1 MSWEINERRL
11 VVRDGQAV
19 PEGDGDERQW
29 EAYLVTDAGD
39 MTIVAIGTMYMGV
52 SMRDLAVT
60 TDGVTVQTDDLVA
73 AVLALQRLQGISL
86 PQEQAQADQQ
96 ERWAAV
102 VERACERLE
111 LGDDPVGTTLAAELR
126 VNMLQV
132 IEIASRAATI
142 SDIPVS

>member
-73 AVLALQRLQGISL
+73 AVLALQRLQGIGL